1 MNFIKTILI
10 VIFSLTSMTT
20 MAKTDAQIFTPR
32 TLIKATEEDGATK
45 VITSEKANSLLRNT
59 PGDWEDAKIDKI
71 TKEIFS
77 QVLKSINGKNS
88 NILNAAELSSGDDV
102 TILLMRGNTTIGN
115 KKFNVGVMLYKL
127 DAYIY
132 STDF

>member
-1 MNFIKTILI
+1 
-10 VIFSLTSMTT
+10 

-77 QVLKSINGKNS
+77 QVLKSINGK
-88 NILNAAELSSGDDV
+88 
-102 TILLMRGNTTIGN
+102 
-115 KKFNVGVMLYKL
+115 
-127 DAYIY
+127 
-132 STDF
+132 